1 MPGPRSAIV
10 GQPPLTADDILIV
23 HGWQVMLGMGQ
34 KDPSLGLTIAK
45 KPPPPGLSEPS
56 DTTRIAVGCTISL
69 VLMILFTGTRLVIR
83 GTNRAL
89 VWGMDDWT
97 IILATLCSMTLPVI
111 YFYKLANTGG
121 GKHVYNVTY

>member
-97 IILATLCSMTLPVI
+97 IILATVSLLVVLLTPNMFLRDGHVDVRT
-111 YFYKLANTGG
+111 N
-121 GKHVYNVTY
+121 GK